1 MKEDGQ
7 LIIVSGFII
16 AMSLV
21 VLTIMLNSIIYTG
34 NIAYEG
40 TMGTHEK
47 NMQDINWITKA
58 EVDYAKDNYGS
69 RANPNFDKYLDNCT
83 KYVAALS
90 AYKGASVSIDY
101 KDTLDASG
109 NGEVCMGYS
118 DAALRSK
125 YNLTIS

>member
-16 AMSLV
+16 AMSLI

-47 NMQDINWITKA
+47 NMLEINWITIA
-58 EVDYAKDNYGS
+58 EVNYAKDNYGS
-69 RANPNFDKYLDNCT
+69 RANPNFDRYLDNYT
-83 KYVAALS
+83 MYVTAMS
-90 AYKGASVSIDY
+90 AYKGASVSFDY
-101 KDTLDASG
+101 KNTLDASG
-109 NGEVCMGYS
+109 NGDIRMAYS
-118 DAALRSK
+118 DTAIRSK